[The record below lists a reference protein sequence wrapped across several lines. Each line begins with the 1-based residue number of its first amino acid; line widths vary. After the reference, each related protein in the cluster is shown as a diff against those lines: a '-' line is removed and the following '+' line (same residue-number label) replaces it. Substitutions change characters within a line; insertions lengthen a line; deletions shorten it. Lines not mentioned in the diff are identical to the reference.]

1 MQGTKET
8 EELLKNI
15 EAVVSG
21 EKVSAES
28 PKRKNKSLECFNFEN
43 IKIKSVLTS
52 LSLLQSSRQ
61 QSCKVA
67 DEFIHVFFVYKQ

>member
-28 PKRKNKSLECFNFEN
+28 PERKNKVLNVLILKTSKSNQFSL
-43 IKIKSVLTS
+43 
-52 LSLLQSSRQ
+52 LSLFFFSPVDRRVPRLQVNSLMY
-61 QSCKVA
+61 
-67 DEFIHVFFVYKQ
+67 FLVYK

>member
-28 PKRKNKSLECFNFEN
+28 PKRKNKVLNVLILKTSKSNQFSL
-43 IKIKSVLTS
+43 
-52 LSLLQSSRQ
+52 LSLLFSPVDRRVPRSQVNS
-61 QSCKVA
+61 
-67 DEFIHVFFVYKQ
+67 FMYFLVYKQ